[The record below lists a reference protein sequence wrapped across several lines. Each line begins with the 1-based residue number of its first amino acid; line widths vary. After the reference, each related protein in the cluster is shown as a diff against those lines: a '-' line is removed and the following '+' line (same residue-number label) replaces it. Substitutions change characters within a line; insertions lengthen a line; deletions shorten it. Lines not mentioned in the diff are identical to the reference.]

1 VFEGRVLDATT
12 HSPVEGVVIEA
23 YPRGSA
29 TSQSATTGVDG
40 RFHMEMPAGSY
51 ELSAHHH
58 CLLLQSGVCP
68 YRPVL
73 GKPVLKPR
81 EVLRLDFELDSDS
94 YPEHF
99 SLRCPDAGGSSTMTP
114 RESTALVVATLDQ
127 LDRDP
132 PSIPRSERLFDHD
145 VVYISAPT
153 LGSGARLPRRRSR
166 LVVKTDD
173 ELQVIANRT
182 GASLEYLQL
191 SRADLAG
198 DCATV
203 DVTLHSIVKAADYP
217 RRCWRTRNVYAKRGG
232 TWQFELS
239 APQSCP

>member
-1 VFEGRVLDATT
+1 
-12 HSPVEGVVIEA
+12 
-23 YPRGSA
+23 
-29 TSQSATTGVDG
+29 
-40 RFHMEMPAGSY
+40 
-51 ELSAHHH
+51 
-58 CLLLQSGVCP
+58 
-68 YRPVL
+68 
-73 GKPVLKPR
+73 
-81 EVLRLDFELDSDS
+81 
-94 YPEHF
+94 
-99 SLRCPDAGGSSTMTP
+99 
-114 RESTALVVATLDQ
+114 
-127 LDRDP
+127 
-132 PSIPRSERLFDHD
+132 
-145 VVYISAPT
+145 
-153 LGSGARLPRRRSR
+153 LPRRRSR

-232 TWQFELS
+232 TWQFELT